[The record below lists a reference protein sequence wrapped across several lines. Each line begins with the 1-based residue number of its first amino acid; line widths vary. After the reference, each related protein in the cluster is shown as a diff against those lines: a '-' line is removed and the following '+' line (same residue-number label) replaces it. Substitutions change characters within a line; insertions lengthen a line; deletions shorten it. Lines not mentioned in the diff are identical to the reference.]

1 MSGAMVSFL
10 SDDRR
15 VIDELEDLHYLDTL
29 GSLLSLLMGCA
40 KGAEILDEEQINQL
54 LNLFVAKQSIYGEST

>member
-1 MSGAMVSFL
+1 MVSFL

-40 KGAEILDEEQINQL
+40 KGAEILDEE
-54 LNLFVAKQSIYGEST
+54 